1 MRNGNYILI
10 LHTHLPWVLHHGQ
23 WPHGEDWITET
34 TAECY
39 IPLLNMC
46 NRLLADGINPN
57 ITIGIS
63 PVLCEQLEHRDFP
76 AIFENYCESKI
87 KKANKDIEKFK
98 FYNAHPHMTYLAG
111 RWAEWY
117 SERLKDFREKYDESI
132 IGAFAELQNRGVLE
146 VITCAATH
154 GYLPLLPTEKSINM
168 QVRLAVEN
176 YKKYFGRS
184 PRGIWL
190 PECAYRP
197 SYEWASLLPIF
208 PYNIKK
214 LRPGIEQFLANEGI
228 EYFVSD
234 EPNLMRSSLLGN
246 FNYRTKSGFMPATDE
261 ERKFYDGSKTP
272 LKIYNVASSTKTEYG
287 TAVVFTRHHDI
298 SMQVWSGTI
307 GYPGEPD
314 YLDFHKKEAG
324 SMLRY
329 WSVTDSKLDM
339 QYKKFYYPD
348 NVAKDID
355 MQSNHFIHH
364 LENSVNYFNSVS
376 GGLKASLCTPF
387 DTELFGHWWFEG
399 PRFIE
404 AVMRGL
410 HYSPFIEASTASEY
424 LLQNPPKEVIHLP
437 ESSWGENNN
446 HDVWSNPENIWT
458 WEFIYNDE
466 NRLIMFFDKFP
477 LDKLNR
483 VALRIMKQAYREL
496 LLEQSSDWQFLIHT
510 QSAKDY
516 AEMRLSNHHSDF
528 NGLVSLAEKIQQ
540 GGELSVEDG
549 KYLTETENR
558 DSLFEE
564 LDLHWWKDLEF

>member
-1 MRNGNYILI
+1 
-10 LHTHLPWVLHHGQ
+10 
-23 WPHGEDWITET
+23 
-34 TAECY
+34 
-39 IPLLNMC
+39 
-46 NRLLADGINPN
+46 
-57 ITIGIS
+57 
-63 PVLCEQLEHRDFP
+63 
-76 AIFENYCESKI
+76 
-87 KKANKDIEKFK
+87 
-98 FYNAHPHMTYLAG
+98 
-111 RWAEWY
+111 
-117 SERLKDFREKYDESI
+117 
-132 IGAFAELQNRGVLE
+132 
-146 VITCAATH
+146 
-154 GYLPLLPTEKSINM
+154 
-168 QVRLAVEN
+168 
-176 YKKYFGRS
+176 
-184 PRGIWL
+184 
-190 PECAYRP
+190 
-197 SYEWASLLPIF
+197 
-208 PYNIKK
+208 
-214 LRPGIEQFLANEGI
+214 
-228 EYFVSD
+228 
-234 EPNLMRSSLLGN
+234 MRSSLLGN